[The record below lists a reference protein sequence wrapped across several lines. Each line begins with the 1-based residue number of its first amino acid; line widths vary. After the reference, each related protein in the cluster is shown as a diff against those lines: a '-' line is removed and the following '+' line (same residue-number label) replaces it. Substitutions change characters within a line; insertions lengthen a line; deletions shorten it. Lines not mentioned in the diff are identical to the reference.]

1 MFFCLERFG
10 FSTHAMQIGSRYV
23 VMSLIAL
30 LQVHRQEKSLLDT
43 GTRAMVLSAREVI
56 RDLVSHWMTGITN
69 PESMW
74 FNSLLTI
81 TVERHINHSM
91 ILEVGWTKV
100 SRSMTV

>member
-10 FSTHAMQIGSRYV
+10 FSTHAMQIGNWYV

-30 LQVHRQEKSLLDT
+30 LQVHRQEKM
-43 GTRAMVLSAREVI
+43 AMVLSAREVI

-81 TVERHINHSM
+81 TVEWHINHSM